1 MKRTH
6 NTTPEWALRIA
17 SLRRRLHLSQTEL
30 GERLRCSAM
39 TVSRWE
45 RGAQAP
51 SAEFYIELGN
61 LGGKADCWFFWRHAG
76 LQTADLMRVLP
87 SRSPRYVL
95 ASAFAHLD
103 TAIAGSGGKG
113 KTRQEARLVAIPLL
127 KVSAGTHG
135 EEGDKLL
142 DLSEA
147 PAEEMIAAPSQWC
160 PNPAHTS
167 CLRVKGHS
175 MTPTIPDDAIVA
187 VDSSQTDHSQLDNK
201 IVVAWDAK
209 KGLSISRFRR
219 YRGVEVLEPENRE
232 YESVILSESRGWRIV
247 GKVLWWIGKAP

>member
-1 MKRTH
+1 MIATSAVNFGSKMKRTH
-6 NTTPEWALRIA
+6 NTTPDWALRIA
-17 SLRRRLHLSQTEL
+17 ALRRRLHLSHTEL

-61 LGGKADCWFFWRHAG
+61 LGGKADCWFFWSHAG

-87 SRSPRYVL
+87 SRSPTYVR

-113 KTRQEARLVAIPLL
+113 KTRQKARLVAIPLL
-127 KVSAGTHG
+127 KVSAATTGKHA
-135 EEGDKLL
+135 EELL
-142 DLSEA
+142 ELSEA
-147 PAEEMIAAPSQWC
+147 PAEEMLAATSHWC
-160 PNPAHTS
+160 PTSAHTS

-175 MTPTIPDDAIVA
+175 
-187 VDSSQTDHSQLDNK
+187 
-201 IVVAWDAK
+201 
-209 KGLSISRFRR
+209 
-219 YRGVEVLEPENRE
+219 
-232 YESVILSESRGWRIV
+232 
-247 GKVLWWIGKAP
+247 